1 MIDRI
6 HGGNAHIFKENGF
19 IDFSVNINPL
29 GLPGR
34 VRRIILGNIHNLS
47 RYPQAES
54 DGLKEAIAASHN
66 VSPENILIG
75 NGSIELIHLIPR
87 ALKARRCLIIT
98 PSFSEYE
105 FAARLSGAKAVFAQA
120 YEQDGFKIPLAKI
133 ENLIPRVD
141 LVFLCNPNNPTGALT
156 SMADIAAMFEI
167 CRRHKVILAL
177 DEVFMDFVNNA
188 DDFSVASCAH
198 RQSRLIVIKSLT
210 KFFALAGLRA
220 GYLISSRRL
229 IKRIAGLQYPWNV
242 NVLAQAVSREVIKDK
257 EYISMSRAFIAGERA
272 YLFEHLRAIKGLKA
286 FAPSSNF
293 ILCKLEGTHI
303 KSAKKLQERLLR
315 YRLLIRACGNFRG
328 LNERFFRVAVRTRR
342 ENNRLILKIGKAL
355 R

>member
-1 MIDRI
+1 MLNRI
-6 HGGNAHIFKENGF
+6 HGGNTHIFKENGF

-29 GLPGR
+29 GPPAR
-34 VRRIILGNIHNLS
+34 VKRIISGSIRNLD

-54 DGLKEAIAASHN
+54 NDLKEVIAEFHN
-66 VSPENILIG
+66 TNPENILIG

-105 FAARLSGAKAVFAQA
+105 FAARLSGTKAVFAGA
-120 YEQDGFKIPLAKI
+120 CEQDEFRMPLEKIAK
-133 ENLIPRVD
+133 LISGVD
-141 LVFLCNPNNPTGALT
+141 MVFLCNPNNPTGALT
-156 SMADIAAMFEI
+156 SRGDMSALLEI
-167 CRRHKVILAL
+167 CDRHKVMLVL

-188 DDFSVASCAH
+188 HAFSMASRAPGE
-198 RQSRLIVIKSLT
+198 SRLIVIKSLT
-210 KFFALAGLRA
+210 KFFALAGLRS
-220 GYLISSRRL
+220 GYLISNRRL

-257 EYISMSRAFIAGERA
+257 EYIKKSRSFITGERA
-272 YLFEHLRAIKGLKA
+272 YLFERLRAIKGLKA

-293 ILCKLEGTHI
+293 ILCKLECAKV
-303 KSAKKLQERLLR
+303 KSAKKLQERLFKFS
-315 YRLLIRACGNFRG
+315 LLIRDCGNFRG
-328 LNERFFRVAVRTRR
+328 LSERFFRVAVRTRR
-342 ENNRLILKIGKAL
+342 ENNALILRIGQAL